1 MRPSSEKRH
10 AKRISAPDALVFAM
24 VAASAV
30 DRKITAE
37 ELARID
43 AIVHELPVFRG
54 YDADWMSGA
63 AQECGKLL
71 AKPGGV
77 DEAIDLIKRGLPER
91 LRETA
96 YLLAA
101 EVAAADLE
109 HHESEIEFLTMLAS
123 ALGLDALVCAALTRA
138 ARARH
143 EKP

>member
-1 MRPSSEKRH
+1 M
-10 AKRISAPDALVFAM
+10 
-24 VAASAV
+24 
-30 DRKITAE
+30 
-37 ELARID
+37 
-43 AIVHELPVFRG
+43 HELPAFRG
-54 YDADWMSGA
+54 YVADWMSGA

-77 DEAIDLIKRGLPER
+77 DEVLDLVKRSLPER

-109 HHESEIEFLTMLAS
+109 HHESEAEFLTMLAT
-123 ALGLDALVCAALTRA
+123 ALGLDALVCAALARA
-138 ARARH
+138 AKARH